1 MSNLPDDV
9 TVSQLGRALGEPL
22 YDRVEGYARFL
33 DDTLDYLEAAGCD
46 DMDRA
51 TLHAMGAQEQY
62 CNVASAA
69 DFAEW
74 VREQ

>member
-1 MSNLPDDV
+1 MSNLPDNV
-9 TVSQLGRALGEPL
+9 THAQLDEALGVPL
-22 YDRVEGYARFL
+22 YDTVPRYAAFL
-33 DDTLDYLEAAGCD
+33 DDVLDILDDD
-46 DMDRA
+46 DMDRP

-74 VREQ
+74 VREQEDM